1 MKKLKTLISVVLS
14 AMLVLSLVVPSMAAS
29 DFVITVEKDKVA
41 VGETYTAHKIF
52 DVVYTGSGTSA
63 KGVYTATPEQKAW
76 IEANI
81 TDDAGVDFDGSTD
94 IDGNFYVTMSTA
106 TADEFAKQL
115 NKKYDE
121 MTDKTAFTNLFPV
134 KASAKLT
141 SGNSVALDVGE
152 AGYYFVTTTS
162 GSLCNL
168 NSATPS
174 VTIKDKNDVVTVDKI
189 LTTDDVNPNTQNK
202 ENDAQIGDT
211 VTFETTV
218 KIPKNSKDV
227 VLYDKMDA
235 GFTFGGAVVV
245 KVGSKTL
252 VAGTDYTFDGTATAD
267 YTFKVTFAKAYL
279 DGLQEEAEVKVT
291 YSAVLN
297 EDAQIVDQ
305 GITNNE
311 TWVKFGANQETS
323 HSITTTKT
331 TYFNLFKFYY
341 GDDQEMIGLAGA
353 EFQLHRGTAT
363 GAVVE
368 FVKDTNGDYRVA
380 DANDTGKVNKIVSTE
395 EVIKIY
401 GLDIDDSYFLVETK
415 APTGFNKLQSSIEV
429 NNTKMTTQI
438 DVENN
443 QGALL
448 PTTGGMGTKV
458 LFTVGGIMMVVAF
471 VLFTSKRRMAAED

>member
-63 KGVYTATPEQKAW
+63 KGVYTATEAQKDW

-81 TDDAGVDFDGSTD
+81 TDAAGVDFDGSTD
-94 IDGNFYVTMSTA
+94 IAGNFYVTMSTA

-134 KASAKLT
+134 KASAELT

-189 LTTDDVNPNTQNK
+189 LTTDDVNDATKK

-218 KIPKNSKDV
+218 NIPKNSKEV

-245 KVGSKTL
+245 KVGNKTL
-252 VAGTDYTFDGTATAD
+252 VAGTDYTFDKTATAE
-267 YTFKVTFAKAYL
+267 YTFKISFAKAYL

-305 GITNNE
+305 GVTNNE

-331 TYFNLFKFYY
+331 TYFNLFKYY
-341 GDDQEMIGLAGA
+341 LDGQTKVGLAGA
-353 EFQLHRGTAT
+353 EFQLHRGTAA

-368 FVKDTNGDYRVA
+368 FVVDKDGNYRVA

-415 APTGFNKLQSSIEV
+415 APTGFNKIQEPVEV
-429 NNTKMTTQI
+429 DDQDMTQTTEI
-438 DVENN
+438 ENN